1 MGAKT
6 KLFCVDCDSS
16 SDSELKERDTSPKPI
31 SKSDDSLNVSK
42 KDECEDLVDCLQE
55 FSVRRNSN
63 SISDVSKSARC
74 FSEPDLSSDTGE
86 RYWASY
92 LTSTPAGLPLRP
104 NKDVDF
110 TPVCSGRKSMSPI
123 TRSTQR
129 MCKAMQV

>member
-1 MGAKT
+1 MKEPN
-6 KLFCVDCDSS
+6 
-16 SDSELKERDTSPKPI
+16 SDSASKPV
-31 SKSDDSLNVSK
+31 SKSDDSLNVPSK
-42 KDECEDLVDCLQE
+42 SEDECQDLVDCLQE
-55 FSVRRNSN
+55 FSVKRS
-63 SISDVSKSARC
+63 SSDVSKTVRC

-104 NKDVDF
+104 IKDVDF